1 MPDGPL
7 GVRHKSFAPQP
18 LDLLLR
24 FYVYLL
30 DFGLCC
36 NLIHRLALYQV
47 SVRRLKSFATP
58 LPPLL
63 TLLSAACG
71 SLHLAV
77 TTRDRTFTCK
87 ICVMPDTPQKPCS
100 KNCTV
105 SRMDG
110 YSIKRISQL
119 HISQL
124 QTCRCLEL
132 PLTFCRPCNRT

>member
-87 ICVMPDTPQKPCS
+87 ICVMPDTQPKGRNDFTIIPPFVYYLSILS
-100 KNCTV
+100 KT
-105 SRMDG
+105 SLTPTR
-110 YSIKRISQL
+110 
-119 HISQL
+119 
-124 QTCRCLEL
+124 
-132 PLTFCRPCNRT
+132 PL

>member
-87 ICVMPDTPQKPCS
+87 ICVMPDTQQKYGVKTPY
-100 KNCTV
+100 NQ
-105 SRMDG
+105 
-110 YSIKRISQL
+110 YISFFL
-119 HISQL
+119 SLFINFS
-124 QTCRCLEL
+124 TASAGFK
-132 PLTFCRPCNRT
+132 PLNKIP